1 MPSATSHLLQCLF
14 PAVRLVTERTLE
26 LLGHSAVVEVPVA
39 PLDVPLAHL
48 LLEVL
53 LEAGLVGE
61 LPEAVGALERHALG
75 AAPSAPAG
83 PSASHTA
90 RTSGVRSLHVVVQE
104 ALLGEVL
111 REICR
116 SIVGFAFTLYKPSIV
131 ISS

>member
-61 LPEAVGALERHALG
+61 LSGAVGALERTVHSVMGGLE
-75 AAPSAPAG
+75 
-83 PSASHTA
+83 
-90 RTSGVRSLHVVVQE
+90 VVVE
-104 ALLGEVL
+104 EPLLSKIL
-111 REICR
+111 IAILADKRP
-116 SIVGFAFTLYKPSIV
+116 F
-131 ISS
+131 SSVDPVVNIEM